1 MPKFCVAVLLSGSGS
16 NLQSLIDAVQAGK
29 LDADIRLVI
38 SNRSDAYGLER
49 ARKAGIPAVVVRH
62 TDFPT
67 REEYDA
73 EMVRIIREHQAE
85 AVVMAGFMRI
95 VTPVL
100 LGAFPGKVVNIH
112 PALLPSFP
120 GAHGQSDA
128 ADYGVRFSGCT
139 VHFVDDKMDHG
150 PIIIQAVVPSLPDD
164 DADSLGAR
172 ILRME
177 HRIYPQAVQWLAQ
190 GRLELRGRKVML
202 HNGKS
207 EPDAARD
214 AQGWYMVHP
223 PLEDF

>member
-1 MPKFCVAVLLSGSGS
+1 MSLCVAVLVSGSGS